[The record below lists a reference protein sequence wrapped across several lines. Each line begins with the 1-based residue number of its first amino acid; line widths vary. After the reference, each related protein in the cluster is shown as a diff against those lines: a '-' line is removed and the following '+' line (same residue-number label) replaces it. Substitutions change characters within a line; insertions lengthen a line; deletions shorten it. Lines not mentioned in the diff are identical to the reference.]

1 MSKKTIITCHD
12 LTWFTNPVSARRE
25 WGKTKNLNQRNGRR
39 WDLAEM
45 KRMSNIHSTTTFGA
59 ELY

>member
-12 LTWFTNPVSARRE
+12 LTWFTSPVSARRE
-25 WGKTKNLNQRNGRR
+25 WGKTKNLSQWNGWR

-45 KRMSNIHSTTTFGA
+45 
-59 ELY
+59 